1 MLIIWEVLGIE
12 RSRTL
17 WVGPAAGPSENDSG
31 LVEPSIEIDGNVRW
45 VGAGGFLRK
54 WLHISLDQDHLA
66 QNTIL
71 LSLSLTENNTLPW
84 KQWRM
89 TRPQKEGPMS
99 WSWASTFHQ
108 MKQIW
113 LRLQAHHRMRFLTLD
128 PQQND
133 RDFKMFGWFPW
144 SRSLILILEDRM
156 IW

>member
-1 MLIIWEVLGIE
+1 M
-12 RSRTL
+12 
-17 WVGPAAGPSENDSG
+17 GPAAGPSENDSG

-99 WSWASTFHQ
+99 WS
-108 MKQIW
+108 
-113 LRLQAHHRMRFLTLD
+113 
-128 PQQND
+128 
-133 RDFKMFGWFPW
+133 
-144 SRSLILILEDRM
+144 
-156 IW
+156 